1 MKVLLSAL
9 YPYLYVFFCF
19 LLPLDQY
26 AKSVP
31 NIVLIALIAIFP
43 FIVKKEMFHSLKKN
57 ELYIFIALVVF
68 ITINSLLFNDI
79 SEDISVIKKMA
90 SAILLFVLFIPIKK
104 TKNLHLTI
112 IGSVL
117 VSIVF
122 CLVNMYFFYLEQG
135 AFNFANG
142 PLIEEVLIIDR
153 LYLGFFCVLSIVS
166 SLGLIGNTFKSSNKW
181 YFANIVLCT
190 VFVLLISSRL
200 AIILLVLLFFLR
212 IFYSRHKKKYS
223 FFLLGISIIV
233 IGAFMLNKNL
243 QERFF
248 YTQTPED
255 QSYVELFK
263 RWEPRVVIWNCS
275 KEILTEKDALSFG
288 LGFYK
293 TKDFLVECYSKSI
306 ENQSRREY
314 FISKRF
320 NAHNQ
325 FLDLLLSAGILS
337 LLLFL
342 LFFIVVIKNNYKD
355 FYKMS
360 LIVSMLFFVAIECV
374 FHRQLGGYYFGIFL
388 VLVLFKNSEISHQ
401 VIKKTTKVILTK
413 N

>member
-1 MKVLLSAL
+1 MRVIISAI

-43 FIVKKEMFHSLKKN
+43 FVVKKEMFLSLKRN
-57 ELYIFIALVVF
+57 EVYIFVGLILFIA
-68 ITINSLLFNDI
+68 INSLLFNDI
-79 SEDISVIKKMA
+79 SADLSIIKKMA
-90 SAILLFVLFIPIKK
+90 SAILLLVLFIPIKK

-112 IGSVL
+112 VGSVL
-117 VSIVF
+117 VSIIF
-122 CLVNMYFFYLEQG
+122 CLVNMYFFYMEQG
-135 AFNFANG
+135 EFNFANG
-142 PLIEEVLIIDR
+142 PLIEQVLIIDR

-166 SLGLIGNTFKSSNKW
+166 SIGLIGNTFKSSNKW

-200 AIILLVLLFFLR
+200 AIVLLVLLFFLR
-212 IFYSRHKKKYS
+212 IFYSKNKKKYS
-223 FFLLGISIIV
+223 LFLIGISVIV
-233 IGAFMLNKNL
+233 VSAFMLNKNL

-248 YTQTPED
+248 YTQTQSD
-255 QSYVELFK
+255 QDYVALFK
-263 RWEPRVVIWNCS
+263 RWEPRVVIWDCS
-275 KEILTEKDALSFG
+275 KEILVEKTPVLTG

-293 TKDFLVECYSKSI
+293 TKEYLVACYEDGI
-306 ENQSRREY
+306 ENKSRRDY

-320 NAHNQ
+320 NTHNQ
-325 FLDLLLSAGILS
+325 FLDFLLSAGAFS

-342 LFFIVVIKNNYKD
+342 LLFYILIKNNYRD

-360 LIVSMLFFVAIECV
+360 LVVSMLFFVTIECV

-388 VLVLFKNSEISHQ
+388 VLVLFNQ
-401 VIKKTTKVILTK
+401 LGDDQKKVLE
-413 N
+413 